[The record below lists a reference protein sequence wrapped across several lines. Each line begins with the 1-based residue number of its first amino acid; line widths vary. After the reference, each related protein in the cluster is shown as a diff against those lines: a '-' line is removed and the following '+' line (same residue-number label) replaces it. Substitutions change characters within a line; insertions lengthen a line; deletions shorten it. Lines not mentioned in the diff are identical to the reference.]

1 MIVSIPDLFLL
12 KANFFH
18 YTGYKGIKLVNFMY
32 VLFYLVFALF
42 YKLDITLKKKE
53 RIILA
58 LIFLISLHRNIYIV
72 FYLTRSPLGST
83 TILGVQS
90 RYFLPIIALLPLII
104 NIKSREIEINEVYIF
119 TFIIICLTGLF
130 LLPIAHFY

>member
-1 MIVSIPDLFLL
+1 MVVSIPDLFLL

-18 YTGYKGIKLVNFMY
+18 YTGYKGIKLINFLY
-32 VLFYLVFALF
+32 VIFYLGVSLF
-42 YKLDITLKKKE
+42 YKLDVNLKKKE

-58 LIFLISLHRNIYIV
+58 LIFLIAYVGIYII
-72 FYLTRSPLGST
+72 FYLTWSPLGST

-90 RYFLPIIALLPLII
+90 RYFLPVIALLPLII
-104 NIKSREIEINEVYIF
+104 NVKSRQIEINELYIF